1 RSGCTRR
8 PGSRRRS
15 SGRRCCLSRRGGRPR
30 SDSLR
35 APSTRASKAG
45 GVCPSRAQACA
56 FRRLRIKTGALRVA
70 RTSALGSTAP
80 PPPRRSGM
88 LSCVR
93 VRWMLSL
100 LLLSACAPEPEAPA
114 PPREGAEARGE
125 PEEAAAA
132 PPTHLVHEGIEVRVL
147 EDGRVSV

>member
-1 RSGCTRR
+1 
-8 PGSRRRS
+8 
-15 SGRRCCLSRRGGRPR
+15 
-30 SDSLR
+30 
-35 APSTRASKAG
+35 
-45 GVCPSRAQACA
+45 
-56 FRRLRIKTGALRVA
+56 
-70 RTSALGSTAP
+70 
-80 PPPRRSGM
+80 M

-147 EDGRVSV
+147 EDGRVSVEGTDRWGAPLSITYADVHWFRGAIPVLSRSLMPGQAEALRAFGEELGRRGGT